1 MATSLEAKR
10 YRDEERAKRV
20 FHTTER
26 HPFETEAEFQKRFG
40 KRIVIQ
46 EGETVT
52 ILDPFG
58 KLIKTIKLDK
68 DSENFHS

>member
-1 MATSLEAKR
+1 MACSTKR
-10 YRDEERAKRV
+10 YRQDDNAKKI
-20 FHTTER
+20 FHT
-26 HPFETEAEFQKRFG
+26 HQKMPFETEEEFQKRFG

-58 KLIKTIKLDK
+58 KLIKTIQLDK
-68 DSENFHS
+68 DSEKL

>member
-1 MATSLEAKR
+1 LACTKER
-10 YRDEERAKRV
+10 YRHDDMARKI
-20 FHTTER
+20 FHTHQR
-26 HPFETEAEFQKRFG
+26 MPFETEEEFQKRFG

-58 KLIKTIKLDK
+58 KLLKTIKLDK
-68 DSENFHS
+68 DIENNHS

>member
-1 MATSLEAKR
+1 MTCAKER
-10 YRDEERAKRV
+10 YRKDDVARKI
-20 FHTTER
+20 FHT
-26 HPFETEAEFQKRFG
+26 HQKMPFETEDEFQKRFG

-58 KLIKTIKLDK
+58 KLIKSIQLDK
-68 DSENFHS
+68 DSEKNHW

>member
-1 MATSLEAKR
+1 MACTKER
-10 YRDEERAKRV
+10 YRHDDIARKT
-20 FHTTER
+20 FHT
-26 HPFETEAEFQKRFG
+26 HQKMPFETEAEFQKRFG

-58 KLIKTIKLDK
+58 KLIKTVKLDK
-68 DSENFHS
+68 DSENIHS

>member
-1 MATSLEAKR
+1 M
-10 YRDEERAKRV
+10 
-20 FHTTER
+20 
-26 HPFETEAEFQKRFG
+26 PFETEAEFQKRFG

-58 KLIKTIKLDK
+58 KLLKTIKLDK

>member
-1 MATSLEAKR
+1 MACTKGR
-10 YRDEERAKRV
+10 YRQDENARRI
-20 FHTTER
+20 FHTHQR
-26 HPFETEAEFQKRFG
+26 MPFETESEFQKRFG

-58 KLIKTIKLDK
+58 KLLKTIKLDK